1 MALPRLIIV
10 GASGVIGRHLIA
22 LARPDYDITVVTR
35 RIDGSE
41 MPGTTLMTWNPRAA
55 KEGDEATLEALAV
68 TLEGAQAVV
77 NLAGAPVSRGRLGSR
92 HRRLV
97 LDSRLDSTTTLS
109 IALGRCKR
117 PPRAWFQTS
126 GSNYYG
132 DRGDDELSESE
143 PAGDDFGAGV
153 TVAWE
158 KAAAPIA
165 LHTRLTLGRTALVV
179 AADAPAWQLFLLP
192 IRLFVGGRLGSGRQ
206 FLPWIEADDTARAIL
221 FLIETD
227 TATGPYNLAAP
238 EPVRQRALTRAAA
251 RRLRRPAL
259 LPLPAFLLRIVLG
272 DLADALLLPSQRVVP
287 SRLMAAGFSF
297 AYPEIDGA
305 LDRVLGS

>member
-1 MALPRLIIV
+1 
-10 GASGVIGRHLIA
+10 
-22 LARPDYDITVVTR
+22 
-35 RIDGSE
+35 
-41 MPGTTLMTWNPRAA
+41 MTWNPRAA
-55 KEGDEATLEALAV
+55 KEGDEATLEALAA

-143 PAGDDFGAGV
+143 PAGDDFMAGV

-206 FLPWIEADDTARAIL
+206 FLPWIEGRRHSPGD
-221 FLIETD
+221 
-227 TATGPYNLAAP
+227 
-238 EPVRQRALTRAAA
+238 PV
-251 RRLRRPAL
+251 
-259 LPLPAFLLRIVLG
+259 
-272 DLADALLLPSQRVVP
+272 S
-287 SRLMAAGFSF
+287 
-297 AYPEIDGA
+297 
-305 LDRVLGS
+305 